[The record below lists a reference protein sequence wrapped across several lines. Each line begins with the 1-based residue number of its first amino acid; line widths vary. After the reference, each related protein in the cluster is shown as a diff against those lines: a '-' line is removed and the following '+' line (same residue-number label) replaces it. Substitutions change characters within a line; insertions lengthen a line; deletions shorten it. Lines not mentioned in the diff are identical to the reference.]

1 MADTPVQDEST
12 AIEPHPTP
20 VENAPFEAVEAKTE
34 LLVESVD
41 LSKARIDAD
50 QRVIHNVRLISAGKS
65 LNGRR
70 YDSAVLEKAAPL
82 FENVKSY
89 SDHPTRSDSKER
101 PERSMR
107 EITGWFT
114 DVQFRKDGVYASR
127 HFTRNQAGQ
136 DSWALAEDVISGR
149 APKNLLELSI
159 NAVGKGRVESVD
171 GEPVLNVESINRVF
185 SVDDVTTGAAGGSFV
200 PLLASDSESLA
211 LSIVKEMSFQEW
223 LDAQPDYANRLRK
236 QWQKVRL
243 EDETKSALAE
253 ADQQVKTANAE
264 TERIQQTVE
273 QLQEAVRRLTT
284 ERDTAFDTAKRK
296 TCELA
301 IERALGK
308 SGLPASY
315 KQDLRERLPKI
326 PETEWAAT
334 IEKEQTKARRSGAIN
349 RPLVSGSAS
358 QEAKPAPSVAIAESL
373 DPLPNEDVKQ
383 WMARLER
390 LQQMRT
396 T

>member
-1 MADTPVQDEST
+1 M
-12 AIEPHPTP
+12 
-20 VENAPFEAVEAKTE
+20 
-34 LLVESVD
+34 
-41 LSKARIDAD
+41 
-50 QRVIHNVRLISAGKS
+50 
-65 LNGRR
+65 
-70 YDSAVLEKAAPL
+70 
-82 FENVKSY
+82 
-89 SDHPTRSDSKER
+89 
-101 PERSMR
+101 
-107 EITGWFT
+107 
-114 DVQFRKDGVYASR
+114 
-127 HFTRNQAGQ
+127 
-136 DSWALAEDVISGR
+136 
-149 APKNLLELSI
+149 
-159 NAVGKGRVESVD
+159 
-171 GEPVLNVESINRVF
+171 
-185 SVDDVTTGAAGGSFV
+185 
-200 PLLASDSESLA
+200 
-211 LSIVKEMSFQEW
+211 
-223 LDAQPDYANRLRK
+223 
-236 QWQKVRL
+236 
-243 EDETKSALAE
+243 
-253 ADQQVKTANAE
+253 
-264 TERIQQTVE
+264 
-273 QLQEAVRRLTT
+273 QEAVRRLTT